1 MDNIEGQSFIA
12 SNEDKEQV
20 TIARSNERGS
30 GEKETGRLEAF
41 SDGVFSIAMTL
52 LVLNITVPTV
62 ADVKTAGGLS
72 NALFHTAARW
82 PTYIA
87 YVLSFV
93 TVLILWANHH
103 RIFKLIQRTDHF
115 FLMINGLVLM
125 AVSILPFP
133 TAVVAQYGMDSSSG
147 NNQAA
152 ILLYIGI
159 SIVLAL
165 ALNFLWWYASW
176 HYRLLDKR
184 ADPRIVKAITRQYAL
199 GPIMYL
205 VSFMLAFISV
215 PVSIGLIIFLLAF
228 YAVTSGFFG

>member
-1 MDNIEGQSFIA
+1 VDNTEEQNFIA
-12 SNEDKEQV
+12 SNVDKEQV
-20 TIARSNERGS
+20 TIDKSNEKGS

-52 LVLNITVPTV
+52 LVLNITVPAV
-62 ADVKTAGGLS
+62 GEVKNAGGLS
-72 NALFHTAARW
+72 NALFTAARW

-133 TAVVAQYGMDSSSG
+133 TAVVAQYGMDASSG

-165 ALNFLWWYASW
+165 SLNFLWWYASW

-199 GPIMYL
+199 GPLTYL

-215 PVSIGLIIFLLAF
+215 PVSIGLIICLITF